1 METIKNHS
9 VSEDKIKA
17 NPIYQM
23 IKDKRRIIEAIKNGE
38 KVSNIKGIKI
48 VSPL

>member
-1 METIKNHS
+1 METTKNHT
-9 VSEDKIKA
+9 VSEDQIVN

-23 IKDKRRIIEAIKNGE
+23 VKDKKRIAKAIKNGE
-38 KVSNIKGIKI
+38 KISNIKGIKI